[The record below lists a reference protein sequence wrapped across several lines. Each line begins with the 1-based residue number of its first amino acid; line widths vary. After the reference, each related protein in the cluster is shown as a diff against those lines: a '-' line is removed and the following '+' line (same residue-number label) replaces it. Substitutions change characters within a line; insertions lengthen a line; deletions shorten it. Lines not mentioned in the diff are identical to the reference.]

1 MVPTHGRGR
10 CNALLRRV
18 RDDVHR
24 VDVAAVRPYVHRR
37 MRPGDPSRNHNVR
50 TYRLRLL
57 LFLSALLT
65 GLTGLL
71 PGVGVANARQVAA
84 AQAVAGQIA
93 VAIAERP
100 ATVTARPIQPLLR
113 DPQPLFLTPAPHV
126 AVRDR
131 TLRTHE

>member
-1 MVPTHGRGR
+1 M
-10 CNALLRRV
+10 
-18 RDDVHR
+18 
-24 VDVAAVRPYVHRR
+24 
-37 MRPGDPSRNHNVR
+37 
-50 TYRLRLL
+50 RLL

-93 VAIAERP
+93 VAVVAAP
-100 ATVTARPIQPLLR
+100 TSATARPEQPLVGG
-113 DPQPLFLTPAPHV
+113 PQPLFLTPAPHV

>member
-1 MVPTHGRGR
+1 M
-10 CNALLRRV
+10 
-18 RDDVHR
+18 
-24 VDVAAVRPYVHRR
+24 
-37 MRPGDPSRNHNVR
+37 
-50 TYRLRLL
+50 RLL

-100 ATVTARPIQPLLR
+100 ATATARPMQPLLR

>member
-1 MVPTHGRGR
+1 M
-10 CNALLRRV
+10 
-18 RDDVHR
+18 
-24 VDVAAVRPYVHRR
+24 
-37 MRPGDPSRNHNVR
+37 
-50 TYRLRLL
+50 RLL

-84 AQAVAGQIA
+84 TQAVAGQIA
-93 VAIAERP
+93 VAVAAAP
-100 ATVTARPIQPLLR
+100 MAATARPEQPLTR
-113 DPQPLFLTPAPHV
+113 DPQPLFLAPAPHV

>member
-1 MVPTHGRGR
+1 M
-10 CNALLRRV
+10 
-18 RDDVHR
+18 
-24 VDVAAVRPYVHRR
+24 
-37 MRPGDPSRNHNVR
+37 
-50 TYRLRLL
+50 RLL

-71 PGVGVANARQVAA
+71 PGVGVANARQVAE

-93 VAIAERP
+93 VAIVQAPSTTIVRP
-100 ATVTARPIQPLLR
+100 EQPLAG

>member
-1 MVPTHGRGR
+1 M
-10 CNALLRRV
+10 
-18 RDDVHR
+18 
-24 VDVAAVRPYVHRR
+24 
-37 MRPGDPSRNHNVR
+37 
-50 TYRLRLL
+50 RLL

-84 AQAVAGQIA
+84 AHAVAGQVA
-93 VAIAERP
+93 VAVVEAGSPTI
-100 ATVTARPIQPLLR
+100 ARPVQPHAR

-126 AVRDR
+126 AVRAR

>member
-1 MVPTHGRGR
+1 M
-10 CNALLRRV
+10 
-18 RDDVHR
+18 
-24 VDVAAVRPYVHRR
+24 
-37 MRPGDPSRNHNVR
+37 
-50 TYRLRLL
+50 L

-84 AQAVAGQIA
+84 AQAVAAQIA
-93 VAIAERP
+93 VAIVEVRTP
-100 ATVTARPIQPLLR
+100 ATARPEPPR
-113 DPQPLFLTPAPHV
+113 DGEPQPLFLTPAPHV

>member
-1 MVPTHGRGR
+1 M
-10 CNALLRRV
+10 
-18 RDDVHR
+18 
-24 VDVAAVRPYVHRR
+24 
-37 MRPGDPSRNHNVR
+37 
-50 TYRLRLL
+50 RLL

-71 PGVGVANARQVAA
+71 PGAGVANARQVAA

-93 VAIAERP
+93 VAIVEARST
-100 ATVTARPIQPLLR
+100 AIARPEQPLAD
-113 DPQPLFLTPAPHV
+113 DPRPLFLTPAPPV

>member
-1 MVPTHGRGR
+1 
-10 CNALLRRV
+10 
-18 RDDVHR
+18 
-24 VDVAAVRPYVHRR
+24 
-37 MRPGDPSRNHNVR
+37 MRPGIPSQTQTVW

-93 VAIAERP
+93 VAIVAAP
-100 ATVTARPIQPLLR
+100 AATIARPEQPLAGE
-113 DPQPLFLTPAPHV
+113 PHPLFLTPAPYI
-126 AVRDR
+126 AVRAR

>member
-1 MVPTHGRGR
+1 
-10 CNALLRRV
+10 
-18 RDDVHR
+18 
-24 VDVAAVRPYVHRR
+24 
-37 MRPGDPSRNHNVR
+37 
-50 TYRLRLL
+50 LRLL

-71 PGVGVANARQVAA
+71 PGVGVVAA

-93 VAIAERP
+93 VAIVAAPSAAIIRP
-100 ATVTARPIQPLLR
+100 EQPLVG

>member
-1 MVPTHGRGR
+1 M
-10 CNALLRRV
+10 
-18 RDDVHR
+18 
-24 VDVAAVRPYVHRR
+24 
-37 MRPGDPSRNHNVR
+37 
-50 TYRLRLL
+50 RLL

-71 PGVGVANARQVAA
+71 PGVGVANARHVAA

-93 VAIAERP
+93 VAIVEAPTP
-100 ATVTARPIQPLLR
+100 ATLRPLQPLVGE
-113 DPQPLFLTPAPHV
+113 PQPLFLTPAPHV

>member
-1 MVPTHGRGR
+1 M
-10 CNALLRRV
+10 
-18 RDDVHR
+18 
-24 VDVAAVRPYVHRR
+24 
-37 MRPGDPSRNHNVR
+37 
-50 TYRLRLL
+50 RLL

-93 VAIAERP
+93 VAIVAAPTP
-100 ATVTARPIQPLLR
+100 ATLRPVQRLASE
-113 DPQPLFLTPAPHV
+113 PQPLFLTPAPHV